1 LQKFRRTVW
10 VVLSAIPVVL
20 LLHLMHLLLAGGAND
35 EVGSLISDSFND
47 LA

>member
-1 LQKFRRTVW
+1 
-10 VVLSAIPVVL
+10 
-20 LLHLMHLLLAGGAND
+20 MHLLLAGGAND